1 MATYAL
7 TVSTNALGLG
17 VINGATV
24 RIEKRRVAIAD
35 AYPPINNLIQI
46 SKATDSS
53 GIATFLLEPDD
64 LTTYH
69 VAKIFDLAGVF
80 IYQKHFTMPPSAAN
94 LHDASISTAIGG
106 SLIQFKENGND
117 LGTPITVRNVNI
129 IGSGVDATFAGDTVT
144 IDVGE
149 MATHLAASDPHGQY
163 SLETDVTAALALK
176 VNNNAI
182 GAPSGVAPLNETSKV
197 PDQYLSF
204 VQSGTG
210 AVARTVQ
217 DKMRE
222 SVSIFDY
229 LSDAQRA
236 DVIAGTKQLD
246 VSAAINTALAEI
258 GNNGELFF
266 PPYEYCVSNTITMP
280 STKYWQKIRGTTSPA
295 GGGGAGVRSK
305 LDFSTLP
312 VNTTAIVTGGRS
324 RIEDIGIYGPGA
336 SVGGTGTGVKI
347 SYEADLRNVTIQ
359 LFNIGV
365 DIVACY
371 YTRLS
376 NVSFRF
382 NSLGLQAS
390 AFHNL
395 RLTECAFGG
404 GAVGSRTADQESGN
418 GINLLGGGECSI
430 SGGSIEA
437 FWGEGGYGIRLYGNY
452 LHLNVNDVYFESY
465 GDATHQSGPAILVE
479 GAKSSVNVRGCFVYI
494 YYQDA
499 FVYLADNAFSYSLT
513 SVGNRFS
520 NSSAYNGVI
529 YRLPSNLSYRQS
541 GTVFIYGDN
550 LEATGAAKPLY
561 VSPDILTVLNG
572 QPNVTVYP
580 PRGGFDA
587 GSAVPDH
594 VFVGRPQANY
604 IQDAAPSN
612 PLKGVIY
619 WANGG
624 TWNPFKSDFS
634 PYPVIYDGTSYQQV
648 VKPQVLTLA
657 NNANLTLKDNENAVC
672 STNTSAVTVTLP
684 AAPTNGSTHTIKN
697 LGGVNAVTVSGGAR
711 NIDSAATYTLT
722 GGTYQGIT
730 VTFNSWSNKWLIV
743 NKVS

>member
-1 MATYAL
+1 MSFVPFDEFDQDCKFPHKSSRVVLADMRYVLPQATSSL
-7 TVSTNALGLG
+7 LGGIRLG
-17 VINGATV
+17 
-24 RIEKRRVAIAD
+24 E
-35 AYPPINNLIQI
+35 NLIY
-46 SKATDSS
+46 DSES
-53 GIATFLLEPDD
+53 GLVNVVLDVNDVGADP
-64 LTTYH
+64 
-69 VAKIFDLAGVF
+69 AG
-80 IYQKHFTMPPSAAN
+80 TSAAN
-94 LHDASISTAIGG
+94 
-106 SLIQFKENGND
+106 
-117 LGTPITVRNVNI
+117 
-129 IGSGVDATFAGDTVT
+129 
-144 IDVGE
+144 
-149 MATHLAASDPHGQY
+149 MATHLAALDPHGQY
-163 SLETDVTAALALK
+163 SLETDVTNALALK
-176 VNNNAI
+176 VNNSAI
-182 GAPSGVAPLNETSKV
+182 GAPSGVAPLNANGNV
-197 PDQYLSF
+197 PDQHLSF
-204 VQSGTG
+204 VQTGTG

-236 DVIAGTKQLD
+236 DVIAGTKLLD

-266 PPYEYCVSNTITMP
+266 PPYEYRVSNTITMP
-280 STKYWQKIRGTTSPA
+280 STKHWQKIRGTSSPA
-295 GGGGAGVRSK
+295 AGGGAGVRSK

-324 RIEDIGIYGPGA
+324 RIEDIGIFGPGA

-376 NVSFRF
+376 DVAFRF

-390 AFHNL
+390 LSHNL
-395 RLTECAFGG
+395 RLTECAFVGG
-404 GAVGSRTADQESGN
+404 VVNSRTAGQESGN

-430 SGGSIEA
+430 NGGSVEA
-437 FWGEGGYGIRLYGNY
+437 FWGAGGYGIRLDGNF

-479 GAKSSVNVRGCFVYI
+479 GSKSSVNVRGCFVYI

-499 FVYLADNAFSYSLT
+499 FVYLADSAFNYSLT
-513 SVGNRFS
+513 SVGNRFT
-520 NSSAYNGVI
+520 NSSAYNGII

-550 LEATGAAKPLY
+550 LQDIGEAKPIY
-561 VSPDILTVLNG
+561 MSPDILSVLNG

-580 PRGGFDA
+580 PRGGFNA

-624 TWNPFKSDFS
+624 TWNPCKSEFS
-634 PYPVIYDGTSYQQV
+634 PYPVIYDGTSYRQV
-648 VKPQVLTLA
+648 VKQKGLTLA
-657 NNANLTLKDNENAVC
+657 NNSNLTLKVNENAVC
-672 STNTSAVTVTLP
+672 NTNISAVTVTLP
-684 AAPTNGSTHTIKN
+684 TSPPDGSTHTIKS
-697 LGGVNAVTVSGGAR
+697 LAGANAVTITGGVR
-711 NIDSAATYTLT
+711 SIDSASTYTLT
-722 GGTYQGIT
+722 GGTYQAIT
-730 VTFNSWSNKWLIV
+730 VTFNEWSNKWLIV
-743 NKVS
+743 SKVA